1 MGRFCLRFMGNLRRL
16 ISTDRICLTTN
27 EVCVSAGE
35 IVSLLKTL
43 YPNLCS
49 VLEDTVVI
57 YRGIALSRDV
67 MVCEASDDIF
77 LTPLMSG
84 GGILSLKRRS

>member
-1 MGRFCLRFMGNLRRL
+1 MGNLRRL

-27 EVCVSAGE
+27 EVCVSAE
-35 IVSLLKTL
+35 DIVSLLKTL

-49 VLEDTVVI
+49 VLEDTVII

-67 MVCEASDDIF
+67 RVCEASDDIF

-84 GGILSLKRRS
+84 GGDLVVKEKILVLGYFG